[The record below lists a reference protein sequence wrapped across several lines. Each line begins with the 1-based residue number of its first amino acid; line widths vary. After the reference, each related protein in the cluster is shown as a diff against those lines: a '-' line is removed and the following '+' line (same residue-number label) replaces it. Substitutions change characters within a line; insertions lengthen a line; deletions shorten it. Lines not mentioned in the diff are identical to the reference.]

1 MGLRVEYS
9 GATPENEMK
18 WSVNSRLRLELCVV
32 NSPMTCDREI
42 IEPFQNVFNFTPG
55 DTIRDFARAHD
66 YTLRGHT
73 LVWHKCVDID
83 AVQI

>member
-1 MGLRVEYS
+1 
-9 GATPENEMK
+9 MK
-18 WSVNSRLRLELCVV
+18 WCVNFLLPFSCTLITHQC
-32 NSPMTCDREI
+32 REI

-55 DTIRDFARAHD
+55 DAIRDFARAHD